1 MNLTARIDW
10 SLVHT
15 VFLDMDGTLLDLN
28 FDNYF
33 WQEHVPQRYAEQNG
47 LETAQAKALL
57 EPRFRAAEGT
67 MEWYCVDYWS
77 GQLGLDVALLKRE
90 VDHLIAVH
98 PAVLEFLEAVRR
110 SGREVV
116 LVTNAHMKSLTLKME
131 KTALHGHLD
140 RIVCSHDF
148 GVPKETR
155 AFWERLHAAQAF
167 EAAST
172 LLVDDSLPVLRAARD
187 YGIGQLVA
195 VANPDSTR
203 PPREITEFPAI
214 HSFAELM
221 PA

>member
-1 MNLTARIDW
+1 MNPIAPIDW
-10 SLVHT
+10 SALST

-33 WQEHVPQRYAEQNG
+33 WQEHVPLRYAEQNG

-77 GQLGLDVALLKRE
+77 EQLGLDVALLKRE

-98 PAVLEFLEAVRR
+98 PAVLEFLDAVRR
-110 SGREVV
+110 SGRKVV
-116 LVTNAHMKSLTLKME
+116 LVTNAHMKSLAIKME
-131 KTALHGHLD
+131 KTVLHGHLD

-148 GVPKETR
+148 GLPKETR
-155 AFWERLHAAQAF
+155 AFWERLNSAQPFDAAA
-167 EAAST
+167 T
-172 LLVDDSLPVLRAARD
+172 LLVDDSLPVLRAAHE
-187 YGIGQLVA
+187 YGISQVVA

-203 PPREITEFPAI
+203 PPRAITEFPAI
-214 HSFAELM
+214 HSFAEIL
-221 PA
+221 PR